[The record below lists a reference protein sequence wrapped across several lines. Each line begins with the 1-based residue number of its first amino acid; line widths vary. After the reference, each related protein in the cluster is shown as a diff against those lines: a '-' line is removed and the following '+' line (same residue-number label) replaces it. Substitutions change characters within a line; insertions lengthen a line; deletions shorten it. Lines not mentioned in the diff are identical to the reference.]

1 MDNDDEEPIKIDELE
16 KNFREYYKYKDMIEN
31 WIQANIKS
39 LNNNFYNYKKKYEDE
54 DDDWAR
60 SDDFY
65 EDYYNYIY
73 ILL

>member
-1 MDNDDEEPIKIDELE
+1 
-16 KNFREYYKYKDMIEN
+16 MIEN

-54 DDDWAR
+54 YDDWAR